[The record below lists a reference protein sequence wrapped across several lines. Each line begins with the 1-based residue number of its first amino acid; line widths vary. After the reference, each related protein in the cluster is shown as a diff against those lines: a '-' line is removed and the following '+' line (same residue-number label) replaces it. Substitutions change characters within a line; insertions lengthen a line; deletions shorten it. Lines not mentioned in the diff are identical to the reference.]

1 MTDVRA
7 KPQGFHATSLRQQ
20 ANWPQHLVQPAIGCD
35 AINDDRGVPKNTE
48 EKLSILGVE
57 TVDMVLNK
65 SLNFTRGFAGDGY
78 PPAISHV

>member
-1 MTDVRA
+1 MMIA
-7 KPQGFHATSLRQQ
+7 
-20 ANWPQHLVQPAIGCD
+20 
-35 AINDDRGVPKNTE
+35 DDRGVPKNTE

-65 SLNFTRGFAGDGY
+65 SLNFTRGVAGRGY